1 MMTRFSLFSLV
12 VLVAFAGC
20 NSSTSSVP
28 AAPPVVAG
36 EYVGPVVDSVDGTL
50 TGDVILSQHGS
61 NLGGAMTIA
70 SSKVAGVASV
80 ALTVAGSTLSG
91 SGVRD
96 INGAACNFGITG
108 TIVNGTITATYMGVN
123 GCSRSGSWSLT
134 QTCVG
139 VSQSAARK
147 AEGLSPAC

>member
-1 MMTRFSLFSLV
+1 MTRFPLVSLF

-28 AAPPVVAG
+28 AAVPVVAG
-36 EYVGPVVDSVDGTL
+36 EYAGPVVDNVDGTL
-50 TGDVILSQHGS
+50 TGDVILAQRGS
-61 NLGGAMTIA
+61 NLGGSMTIT

-80 ALTVAGSTLSG
+80 ALTVTGSSLSG

-108 TIVNGTITATYMGVN
+108 TISNGTITATYTGVN
-123 GCSRSGSWSLT
+123 GCSRSGTWSLS
-134 QTCVG
+134 QSCVG
-139 VSQSAARK
+139 VAQSAARK
-147 AEGLSPAC
+147 AEGVAPSC